1 MADTDRYRNALI
13 WSSRARSAVT
23 GLPRTKILQA
33 TAGVAVVMLG
43 LAATGG
49 ANWAVAAARESM
61 QGRMALYARYTPH
74 ASMVHVGFI
83 EIADNT
89 P

>member
-1 MADTDRYRNALI
+1 MTDTGRDTNALT

-23 GLPRTKILQA
+23 GLPRTKILQVA
-33 TAGVAVVMLG
+33 AGIAVVTLG
-43 LAATGG
+43 LAAAGG
-49 ANWAVAAARESM
+49 ANWAVAAARQSM